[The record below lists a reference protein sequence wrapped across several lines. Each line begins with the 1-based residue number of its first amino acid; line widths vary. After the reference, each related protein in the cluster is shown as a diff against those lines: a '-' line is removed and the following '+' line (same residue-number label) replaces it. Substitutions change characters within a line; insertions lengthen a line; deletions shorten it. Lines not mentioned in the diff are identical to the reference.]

1 MLADEVAGLCN
12 LRKVFSQT
20 LYKSIDSVNVIYGS
34 LYCQISTGDEVTNK
48 AAGIS
53 NSVRVVGVELENGA
67 LAEGGRKGEEGT
79 PKHDIFHMVLP
90 PAASDVLVKGE
101 AS

>member
-1 MLADEVAGLCN
+1 MDVLHGRPSC
-12 LRKVFSQT
+12 QT
-20 LYKSIDSVNVIYGS
+20 
-34 LYCQISTGDEVTNK
+34 TTRDEVTYK

-90 PAASDVLVKGE
+90 PAASDVLVKG
-101 AS
+101 ATS